1 MDILLIF
8 LISCFSYSN
17 WFLGKSMLD
26 RPLITGTIVGL
37 AFGDLASGCI
47 IGATIELALMG
58 AQGIGAAAPPD
69 VISGGILGTA
79 FAIISHSDAGAGL
92 ALAIPISMLG
102 MVIRNFCYIV
112 LIPLINRAAD
122 GYAERGDVDGVCR
135 THLISSFFGFIIP
148 QALYVTAA
156 YALGAP
162 VMEGV
167 LAAIPEFVQ
176 HGLTVAAGI
185 LPALGF
191 VILLRTIM
199 DRKLLP
205 YLIFGFVLSAYLGL
219 PILGVSLI
227 AAGIVLLMVFKDRE
241 SAVAVTASVE
251 GDDDEF

>member
-1 MDILLIF
+1 
-8 LISCFSYSN
+8 
-17 WFLGKSMLD
+17 
-26 RPLITGTIVGL
+26 
-37 AFGDLASGCI
+37 
-47 IGATIELALMG
+47 
-58 AQGIGAAAPPD
+58 
-69 VISGGILGTA
+69 
-79 FAIISHSDAGAGL
+79 
-92 ALAIPISMLG
+92 MLG

-241 SAVAVTASVE
+241 SAAAVTASVE

>member
-79 FAIISHSDAGAGL
+79 FAVISHSDAGAGV

-112 LIPLINRAAD
+112 LISRL
-122 GYAERGDVDGVCR
+122 
-135 THLISSFFGFIIP
+135 
-148 QALYVTAA
+148 
-156 YALGAP
+156 
-162 VMEGV
+162 
-167 LAAIPEFVQ
+167 
-176 HGLTVAAGI
+176 
-185 LPALGF
+185 
-191 VILLRTIM
+191 
-199 DRKLLP
+199 
-205 YLIFGFVLSAYLGL
+205 
-219 PILGVSLI
+219 
-227 AAGIVLLMVFKDRE
+227 
-241 SAVAVTASVE
+241 
-251 GDDDEF
+251 

>member
-1 MDILLIF
+1 MDVALVF
-8 LISCFSYSN
+8 LIACLSYSN

-26 RPLITGTIVGL
+26 RPLITGTLVGL
-37 AFGDLASGCI
+37 AFGDLANGCI

-79 FAIISHSDAGAGL
+79 FAIITNSDAGAGV

-112 LIPLINRAAD
+112 LIPLINKSAD
-122 GYAERGDVDGVCR
+122 GFAERGNVKGVCKV
-135 THLISSFFGFIIP
+135 HLFSSAFGFILP
-148 QALYVTAA
+148 QALYVTVA
-156 YALGAP
+156 YMLGAP

-167 LAAIPEFVQ
+167 LSAIPEFVQ

-199 DRKLLP
+199 NRKLLP

-219 PILGVSLI
+219 PILGVSLV
-227 AAGIVLLMVFKDRE
+227 AVGIVLIMIFMDRD
-241 SAVAVTASVE
+241 STTTASLVE
-251 GDDDEF
+251 GGDDDDF

>member
-1 MDILLIF
+1 M
-8 LISCFSYSN
+8 
-17 WFLGKSMLD
+17 
-26 RPLITGTIVGL
+26 
-37 AFGDLASGCI
+37 
-47 IGATIELALMG
+47 
-58 AQGIGAAAPPD
+58 
-69 VISGGILGTA
+69 
-79 FAIISHSDAGAGL
+79 
-92 ALAIPISMLG
+92 
-102 MVIRNFCYIV
+102 
-112 LIPLINRAAD
+112 
-122 GYAERGDVDGVCR
+122 CR

-241 SAVAVTASVE
+241 SAAAVTASVE